1 MHADWGVLAKMSQPS
16 KAATVRQV
24 ERSLKRLGRV
34 ITIRDTE
41 SAAAAA
47 KKMHETDVG
56 CLIVLDGQGKVAG
69 VVSERDVIKKV
80 VAQSANPAKVT
91 VADIMNSSVISCR
104 MDTSVAQANRMMTGH
119 GVRHLPV
126 IEDGV
131 PLGMLSSR
139 DILAYHLS
147 RTKAIARRQSA
158 LLETIEKEHP
168 EIARW
173 RRDPTGRI
181 IID

>member
-1 MHADWGVLAKMSQPS
+1 MVKMSQPS
-16 KAATVRQV
+16 KTATVRQV
-24 ERSLKRLGRV
+24 ERSLKRLGCV
-34 ITIRDTE
+34 ITIRETDPV
-41 SAAAAA
+41 AAAARR
-47 KKMHETDVG
+47 MHDNDVG
-56 CLIVLDGQGKVAG
+56 CLVVLDGQGKVAG

-80 VAQSANPAKVT
+80 VAQSVNPAKVT
-91 VADIMNSSVISCR
+91 VADIMNPSVISCR
-104 MDTSVAQANRMMTGH
+104 MDTLIGQANRIMTGH
-119 GVRHLPV
+119 GIRHLPI

-158 LLETIEKEHP
+158 ILETIEKEHP